1 MQGVHRYLE
10 MQYIQK
16 GELFAVNPQDKAIQC
31 EPNCK
36 SRAVGNHTDF
46 EDQEI
51 QTTFK
56 QSDIESLVK
65 AISLL
70 IGDVNAFDKELSKL
84 RR

>member
-1 MQGVHRYLE
+1 MQGTHRQLDI
-10 MQYIQK
+10 QYIQK

-31 EPNCK
+31 QPVYK
-36 SRAVGNHTDF
+36 SKAVGNHTDF

-65 AISLL
+65 GISGL
-70 IGDVNAFDKELSKL
+70 IGDVNAFEKELSKL
-84 RR
+84 RK